1 MVNNLSNLF
10 KLITMTI
17 YEIKRR
23 SAETAPYFF
32 ATKTLK
38 FFGQTMKSF
47 SVRKQQD
54 GRFKISAPMVD
65 RFTGRKMGD
74 TIRYFNPNTNNLDRQ

>member
-1 MVNNLSNLF
+1 
-10 KLITMTI
+10 MTI

-23 SAETAPYFF
+23 SAEAAPYFF
-32 ATKTLK
+32 TTKTLR

-54 GRFKISAPMVD
+54 GRYKISAPMVD
-65 RFTGRKMGD
+65 RTTGRKVGD
-74 TIRYFNPNTNNLDRQ
+74 TVRYFNPETNNLDRQ